1 MLQLLRDLV
10 RRLFHRFARRS
21 ASGSGSIR
29 VGVSS
34 GRAAPPNREA
44 QCALVRA
51 RVERYRRE
59 LLCYQLGLERHC
71 RGAPRDVLVRL
82 LAGQELVMSRPILYL
97 NSDEW
102 KWDQQRLQDAV
113 TDTLGELGL
122 HTPTGVREPTSQVE
136 RACDEWAVAE
146 AKRQF
151 DEILGSDAQSRL

>member
-1 MLQLLRDLV
+1 
-10 RRLFHRFARRS
+10 
-21 ASGSGSIR
+21 
-29 VGVSS
+29 
-34 GRAAPPNREA
+34 
-44 QCALVRA
+44 
-51 RVERYRRE
+51 
-59 LLCYQLGLERHC
+59 
-71 RGAPRDVLVRL
+71 
-82 LAGQELVMSRPILYL
+82 MSRPILYL